1 MSKFYGFLRRL
12 FFFAIGLVIGI
23 FILKNFLNKKNAEF
37 DYMPNA
43 RTLKSI
49 RNKPVIYFSEEAKVQ
64 LKQMAIDSAQAMR
77 LLEFGKVNFK
87 ESDLRIEPC
96 QTYKIEPTKNTPSI
110 VISVQRCDSVSVIK
124 SISTIK

>member
-23 FILKNFLNKKNAEF
+23 FILKNFFNKKNAEF

-49 RNKPVIYFSEEAKVQ
+49 SNKPLVYFSDEAKDQ
-64 LKQMAIDSAQAMR
+64 LKQLNIDSVQAMT
-77 LLEFGKVNFK
+77 LLDFGKVNFK
-87 ESDLRIEPC
+87 ASQLREKPC
-96 QTYKIEPTKNTPSI
+96 QTYQIEPTKKTPPI
-110 VISVQRCDSVSVIK
+110 IMSVQRCDSVSIIK
-124 SISTIK
+124 SIIKF